1 MPKHSMEQ
9 IIQLAP
15 DDDITSIRTR
25 LEWTDARRVLMIVPR
40 QNKALRSLVHQKV
53 LARTADTLN
62 IELALVTQD
71 GKTRDA
77 AKQAGI
83 KTFAA
88 EWIARRKKFIRQEVE
103 KSPPEATTPPQLKV
117 ITTPPPRRVRIQDKK
132 LVLVIG
138 SGRVG
143 CLQQLI
149 ALALAGVLALALTA
163 LVLILAPGAKVTLIP
178 KVDVISTSIMLTAN
192 PDGSV
197 TDIDPENN
205 LIPAEPIQ
213 VELTLSTTVRTID
226 TEKAPTDFATGR
238 VVIFNR
244 TQDEQIVPIS
254 TTLRTSSGVPIEF
267 ITTQTATI
275 PAGTGATTSTTI
287 IAVEPGPRGNVL
299 AGQINHFANPS
310 LGLLVRVIND
320 QPTGGGSV
328 REAGV
333 VTDEDK
339 DRVRSKLRQLI
350 QQKGYEQMQAE
361 LDAQEYIPPESLQV
375 IELDLT
381 YDKFSGDVSDTLG
394 AEMHAVVRGT
404 VVADYNANR
413 LAYLALLNEVPPG
426 KTLLPKGLRF
436 TAGGIQAVTDRA
448 VTFPVTA
455 EGLVVSEIDIKRV
468 KDAIVFKPI
477 GEAQQW
483 LSDNLPIVG
492 VPGVDVEPNWLGR
505 LPALAS
511 RIEVEV
517 KDVSPLIFGAE
528 E

>member
-1 MPKHSMEQ
+1 MEQ

-88 EWIARRKKFIRQEVE
+88 EWIARRKKFIRQETPKA
-103 KSPPEATTPPQLKV
+103 KSGKIAPPQLKV
-117 ITTPPPRRVRIQDKK
+117 IEKPPRRMRIQDRK

-138 SGRVG
+138 SGKVG

-149 ALALAGVLALALTA
+149 ALILAGVLALALTV

-178 KVDVISTSIMLTAN
+178 KVDVISTTITLTAD
-192 PDGSV
+192 PSGAV

-205 LIPAEPIQ
+205 LIPAKPIQ

-226 TEKAPTDFATGR
+226 TEKAPTDFAKGT

-254 TTLRTSSGVPIEF
+254 TTVRTSSGVPIEF
-267 ITTQTATI
+267 ITTQTATV

-287 IAVEPGPRGNVL
+287 IAVKPGPRGNVP
-299 AGQINHFANPS
+299 AGQINRFANPS

-333 VTDEDK
+333 VTDDDK

-413 LAYLALLNEVPPG
+413 LAYLALLKEVPPG

-436 TAGGIQAVTDRA
+436 TAGGIEAVTDRA

-455 EGLVVSEIDIKRV
+455 EGLVVSEIDTGRV

-477 GEAQQW
+477 GEAQKW
-483 LSDNLPIVG
+483 MSDNLPIVG

-517 KDVSPLIFGAE
+517 KDVSPLIFGE
-528 E
+528 GE

>member
-1 MPKHSMEQ
+1 MEQ

-88 EWIARRKKFIRQEVE
+88 EWIARRKKFIRQETP
-103 KSPPEATTPPQLKV
+103 KAKPGKIAPPQLKV
-117 ITTPPPRRVRIQDKK
+117 IEKPPRRMRIQDRK

-138 SGRVG
+138 SGKVG

-149 ALALAGVLALALTA
+149 ALILAGVLALALTV

-178 KVDVISTSIMLTAN
+178 KVDVISTTITLTAD
-192 PDGSV
+192 PSGAV

-205 LIPAEPIQ
+205 LIPAKPIQ

-226 TEKAPTDFATGR
+226 TEKAPTDFAKGT

-254 TTLRTSSGVPIEF
+254 TTVRTSSGVPIEF
-267 ITTQTATI
+267 ITTQTATV

-287 IAVEPGPRGNVL
+287 IAVKPGPRGNVP
-299 AGQINHFANPS
+299 AGQINRFANPS

-333 VTDEDK
+333 VTDDDK

-413 LAYLALLNEVPPG
+413 LAYLALLKEVPPG

-436 TAGGIQAVTDRA
+436 TAGGIEAVTDRA

-455 EGLVVSEIDIKRV
+455 EGLVVSEIDTGRV

-477 GEAQQW
+477 GEAQKW
-483 LSDNLPIVG
+483 MSDNLPIVG

-517 KDVSPLIFGAE
+517 KDVSPLIFGE
-528 E
+528 GE